1 MKTLLAY
8 SPHYDFRLPGL
19 AALHPFDAS
28 KYSRAW
34 SVLREHFGEKL
45 ADITLQINDP
55 ATTESL
61 ALAHSRE
68 YLASLSHSAAISR
81 VVENSLLKWLPSSLL
96 QKGLLTPAKYAVAG
110 TITAAHKAIEEEAI
124 VFNLGGG
131 FHHAFRDHGEGFCFF
146 SDAALAI
153 QLLRAEK
160 RLGSADEVLMIDL
173 DAHRGNGFESYIASD
188 PMVHNF
194 DMYNFQAYPGLH
206 QGNPDEFPFM
216 LPLHAGTD
224 TEVYLNIL
232 REELPRLFNHVKQ
245 PKLAFYNAGTDI
257 LKGDKLGGLSVDYN
271 GVKAR
276 DHFVLDMLIK
286 HNIPTVIMTSGGY
299 SKDSYRLIADL
310 AQHLLEMPQ

>member
-1 MKTLLAY
+1 MNSLLAY
-8 SPHYDFRLPGL
+8 SPHYDFHLPGI
-19 AALHPFDAS
+19 AALHPFDVK

-34 SVLREHFGEKL
+34 GVLLQRFGDEL
-45 ADITLQINDP
+45 AKYRLQIDAP
-55 ATTESL
+55 ISL
-61 ALAHSRE
+61 ETLGLAHSHE
-68 YLASLSHSAAISR
+68 YLASLCHSAAISR
-81 VVENSLLKWLPSSLL
+81 VVETSLVKWLPASLL

-110 TITAAHKAIEEEAI
+110 TLAAARTAIDDQAI

-160 RLGSADEVLMIDL
+160 RMGSADEVLMIDL

-188 PMVHNF
+188 PIVHNF
-194 DMYNFQAYPGLH
+194 DMYNFQTYPRLH
-206 QGNPDEFPFM
+206 PGDPDEFPFM
-216 LPLHAGTD
+216 VPLHAGTD
-224 TEVYLNIL
+224 TEIYLYIL

-276 DHFVLDMLIK
+276 DHFVLDMLINHK
-286 HNIPTVIMTSGGY
+286 IPTVIMTSGGY